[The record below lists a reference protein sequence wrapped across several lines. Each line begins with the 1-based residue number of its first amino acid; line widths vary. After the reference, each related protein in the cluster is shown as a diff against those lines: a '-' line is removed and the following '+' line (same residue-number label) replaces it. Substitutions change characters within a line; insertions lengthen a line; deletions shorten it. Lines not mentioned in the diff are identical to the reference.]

1 MSEPF
6 AKCEVCR
13 SLLDE
18 EDLFC
23 ANCGTESPIRRQD
36 DGTADNS
43 ARTAT
48 HNFECSGCGA
58 SMSYDANAGSLQCPF
73 CASVDM
79 VPRDDAKVLSPNRVV
94 PFQIDRDSAV
104 AAMRRWLGRGFFRPS
119 DLAQQ
124 ANVVK
129 MQPVYVP
136 YWVFRANTH
145 TNWTADTSQ
154 TPAGARGD
162 WYPLAGEHRGGYD
175 GLLIGASGALTPS
188 ETSRLCPF
196 DLASGV
202 APDGVD
208 LENVT
213 VEQFSVPRKY
223 ARPLARGALQQN
235 EAAVCADRY
244 VPGRSRNVHA
254 NVLIESM
261 SGEPVLLPVYVMAYR
276 YNDRL
281 YRFLVN
287 GQNGRS
293 TGEAPRSLWKMLLIP
308 AMVLVVLAAILLAT
322 RAFGAA
328 ATAETTT
335 AREGWLG
342 QSAAVPQNGPSGA
355 SLRSATSHP
364 TGIDRSPYG
373 DFSVSATTTSPL
385 KTDVGSPRS
394 ASVLASVPIE
404 RLTRPL
410 KSSRS
415 PNATETSS
423 SRLSMRSFNRTIN
436 CSIPPA
442 CTSIRCPSSRART
455 STPRRRSSGLTANQ

>member
-6 AKCEVCR
+6 AKCEVCG

-23 ANCGTESPIRRQD
+23 ANCGTESPHAEKGDAAADVANRR
-36 DGTADNS
+36 
-43 ARTAT
+43 AT

-79 VPRDDAKVLSPNRVV
+79 VPQKDAKVLSPSRVV
-94 PFQIDRDSAV
+94 PFQVDRDAAV
-104 AAMRRWLGRGFFRPS
+104 ASMRRWLGRGFFRPG
-119 DLAQQ
+119 DLARQ
-124 ANVVK
+124 ASVVK

-136 YWVFRANTH
+136 YWVFQANTH

-162 WYPLAGEHRGGYD
+162 WYPLAGEHRGRYD

-196 DLASGV
+196 DLASAV
-202 APDGVD
+202 TPAGVD

-261 SGEPVLLPVYVMAYR
+261 AGEPVLLPVYVMAYR

-287 GQNGRS
+287 GQTGRA

-308 AMVLVVLAAILLAT
+308 AIILVVLAVILLAT
-322 RAFGAA
+322 QAFG
-328 ATAETTT
+328 
-335 AREGWLG
+335 
-342 QSAAVPQNGPSGA
+342 SA
-355 SLRSATSHP
+355 
-364 TGIDRSPYG
+364 
-373 DFSVSATTTSPL
+373 
-385 KTDVGSPRS
+385 VGGEARS
-394 ASVLASVPIE
+394 ASTVRSECPRGEARLGAPYSPLARRTQPPI
-404 RLTRPL
+404 
-410 KSSRS
+410 
-415 PNATETSS
+415 
-423 SRLSMRSFNRTIN
+423 
-436 CSIPPA
+436 
-442 CTSIRCPSSRART
+442 
-455 STPRRRSSGLTANQ
+455 